1 MGQRRDFVERA
12 TKGESISALA
22 REFGVSR
29 QTGHKWLTRFQ
40 ERGYDGL
47 EERSRRP
54 AATPLATA
62 EDVVLG
68 VLAERKKHPTWG
80 PRKLAIVLG
89 RTLGDASPSERTI
102 ARILKRAELVRT
114 RKKRRPPNVVDRAP
128 VVVTTAP
135 NDTWTID
142 FKGWWLTRDGK
153 RANPLTVRDGFSR
166 LVLAVTLCLST
177 TDAVREVLTKL
188 FRRHG
193 VPLRMQMDNG
203 TPFVSVRSPGG
214 LSALSAWLMSLGV
227 TIVRSRLG
235 SPQDNGAHERM
246 HRDMSSE
253 VEALPA
259 NDRAAQQRALD
270 RWRQDFNHVRPHE
283 ALKGKTPHEVYKP
296 KDKRPFA
303 PRHWRYPEG
312 CETAVVYANGN
323 LRVGGRSYFL
333 GTALASY
340 EVGIQYVSPTKCRIW
355 FRDLDVGFL
364 DLEPEV
370 DDALY
375 ESARLS
381 G

>member
-12 TKGESISALA
+12 KKGETVSALC

-29 QTGHKWLTRFQ
+29 QTGHKWIKRF
-40 ERGYDGL
+40 EEHGYEGL

-54 AATPLATA
+54 ASAPLATA

-68 VLAERKKHPTWG
+68 VLTERKRHPTWG
-80 PRKLAIVLG
+80 PRKLAVILA
-89 RTLGDASPSERTI
+89 RTLGEAAPSERTV

-114 RKKRRPPNVVDRAP
+114 RARRRPVNVVERAP
-128 VVVTTAP
+128 VVKTTAP
-135 NDTWTID
+135 NETWTID

-153 RANPLTVRDGFSR
+153 RANPLTVRDGYSR
-166 LVLAVTLCLST
+166 FVLAIALCLST
-177 TDAVREVLTKL
+177 TEAVKAVLTKL
-188 FRRHG
+188 FRRYG

-203 TPFVSVRSPGG
+203 TPFISVRSPGG
-214 LSALSAWLMSLGV
+214 LSALSAWLMSLGI
-227 TIVRSRLG
+227 TIVRSRPG

-246 HRDMSSE
+246 HRDMSRE

-259 NDRAAQQRALD
+259 DDAAAQQRALD
-270 RWRQDFNHVRPHE
+270 RWRQDFNHIRPHE
-283 ALKGKTPHEVYKP
+283 ALKGKTPQEVYKP
-296 KDKRPFA
+296 RDKRPMA
-303 PRHWRYPEG
+303 SRQWRYPDG
-312 CETAVVYANGN
+312 YETATVYSNGN

-333 GTALASY
+333 GTALATH
-340 EVGIQYVSPTKCRIW
+340 EVGIQHLSATKCRVW
-355 FRDLDVGFL
+355 FRELDLGFL

-375 ESARLS
+375 ESVRLI